1 MDSMTLRSS
10 AVIVVGRGR
19 AGETLPGAGGDVEDV
34 RVVGIGDG
42 GPIGVIGVIG
52 GGEMDA

>member
-1 MDSMTLRSS
+1 MTLRSS

-52 GGEMDA
+52 GGDMDA